1 MSAPAVLGCARMS
14 GRTKYSLMSLP
25 TWITSNAAGVSLNL
39 KVQPRAS
46 SNGVGPAVGDQL
58 KIKVTAPPVDAAA
71 NEAVVELLADLLDCS
86 RGSIQI
92 LRGQTSRNKVLK
104 VHGLEASVVAERLTR
119 AAGKG

>member
-1 MSAPAVLGCARMS
+1 M
-14 GRTKYSLMSLP
+14 
-25 TWITSNAAGVSLNL
+25 
-39 KVQPRAS
+39 
-46 SNGVGPAVGDQL
+46 GDQL

-119 AAGKG
+119 ASGKG

>member
-1 MSAPAVLGCARMS
+1 M
-14 GRTKYSLMSLP
+14 
-25 TWITSNAAGVSLNL
+25 
-39 KVQPRAS
+39 
-46 SNGVGPAVGDQL
+46 GPAVGDQL